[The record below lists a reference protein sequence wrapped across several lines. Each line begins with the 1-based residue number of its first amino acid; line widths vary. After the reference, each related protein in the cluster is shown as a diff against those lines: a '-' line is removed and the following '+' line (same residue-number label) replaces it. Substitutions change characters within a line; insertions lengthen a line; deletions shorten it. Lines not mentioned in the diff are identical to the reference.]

1 MEGSA
6 SKDIASIEPKL
17 RSGSWIDKLVIIV
30 INLDIFLRIK
40 VKEVVHPKGN
50 RGLWSKVI
58 RYGKISDYFSTDH
71 LVSPLIEYKISYL
84 VSSSDDIWSSGLA
97 IISIAQVAIP
107 FSYGKIVRKSS
118 FEARDYLFQK
128 YARAFGEEL
137 IALGVCIS
145 PTFLVWVRLKA
156 KSLVRENL
164 SFCSEWLSTTSIPLV
179 STSTALAKNCTVLTL
194 AKSNICLSSF
204 SAVVFPAGREKAS
217 VRIIRSSTRIK

>member
-1 MEGSA
+1 MMTTIQMKKTTINNKKTAPKKSGFFYLYNMASEEMEGSA

-40 VKEVVHPKGN
+40 VKEIVHPKGK

-58 RYGKISDYFSTDH
+58 RYGKVSDYFSTDY

-84 VSSSDDIWSSGLA
+84 VSSSDDIRTCSLA

-128 YARAFGEEL
+128 YSRALGEEFFFKSCSLNSSWGMYFSYFFSLGKVKSKIIGQGEL
-137 IALGVCIS
+137 I
-145 PTFLVWVRLKA
+145 
-156 KSLVRENL
+156 
-164 SFCSEWLSTTSIPLV
+164 
-179 STSTALAKNCTVLTL
+179 VL
-194 AKSNICLSSF
+194 
-204 SAVVFPAGREKAS
+204 
-217 VRIIRSSTRIK
+217 